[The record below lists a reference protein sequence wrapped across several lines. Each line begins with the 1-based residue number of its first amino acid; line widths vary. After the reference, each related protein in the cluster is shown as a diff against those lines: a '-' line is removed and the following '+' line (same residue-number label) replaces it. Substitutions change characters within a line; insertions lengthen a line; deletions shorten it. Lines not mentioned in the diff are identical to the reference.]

1 MDTHYASVLLET
13 VDSTQDEAGD
23 RFAGGPVLVVAER
36 QSKGRGR
43 LDRAWVEPD
52 RGLFA
57 SLAFAPEWPPARYP
71 LIPLVAGLA
80 MRQALGET
88 LGVAVDLRWPNDL
101 MVGADKVG
109 GVLVEADDERVVVG
123 CGVNLYWVD
132 PVEGG
137 AGVADE
143 DPGPSAAA
151 DLAARWAGRF
161 LERMSAAPDL
171 WGHREYE
178 EACITVGRTVAYE
191 RGSGRAVGI
200 DPDGSLLVETAD
212 GVIAVH
218 AGDIRTGTTLPTPPF
233 HGGAAYEESL

>member
-1 MDTHYASVLLET
+1 MDTHYASVALEI
-13 VDSTQDEAGD
+13 VDSTQDEAAA
-23 RFAGGPVLVVAER
+23 RFISRPVLVVAER

-43 LDRAWVEPD
+43 LDRVWVEPD
-52 RGLFA
+52 RGLFS

-80 MRQALGET
+80 MRQALAEDF
-88 LGVAVDLRWPNDL
+88 GVAVDLRWPNDL

-109 GVLVEADDERVVVG
+109 GVLVESDDERVVVG
-123 CGVNLYWVD
+123 CGVNLFWID

-137 AGVADE
+137 AGVAQD

-161 LERMSAAPDL
+161 LERMNAAPDL

-178 EACITVGRTVAYE
+178 EACITVGRPVAYE
-191 RGSGRAVGI
+191 RGSGTAVGI
-200 DPDGSLLVETAD
+200 DPDGSLLVETGD

-218 AGDIRTGTTLPTPPF
+218 AGDIRIGATLPRLPL
-233 HGGAAYEESL
+233 HGGADTEESS